1 MPTKDEINRFSMA
14 IETLAATKKTSF
26 MEAVLLH
33 CETVGLEVELSAKL
47 ISPILKKKIEQEARN
62 LNYLPRTHIDK
73 LPIQQD

>member
-14 IETLAATKKTSF
+14 VEILAVEKKASF
-26 MEAVLLH
+26 LEAVLLH
-33 CETVGLEVELSAKL
+33 CEAIGLEVELSAKL